1 MLGEV
6 QYLRGAAV
14 VGRNRVNQLMHLA
27 KFRFGCCVE
36 VLALYSVRV
45 GSYDSSVAL
54 GRLSSLLCCQ
64 ASPLRGVFLLDLLK
78 SPARYPYE
86 GRKFGKV
93 ILS

>member
-1 MLGEV
+1 
-6 QYLRGAAV
+6 
-14 VGRNRVNQLMHLA
+14 MHLA

-78 SPARYPYE
+78 TMVGEMIHVASL
-86 GRKFGKV
+86 GS
-93 ILS
+93 L